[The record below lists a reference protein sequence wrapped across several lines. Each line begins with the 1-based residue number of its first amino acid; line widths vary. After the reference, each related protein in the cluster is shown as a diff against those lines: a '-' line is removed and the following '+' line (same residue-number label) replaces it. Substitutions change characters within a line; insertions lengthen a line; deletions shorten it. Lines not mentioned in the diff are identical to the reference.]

1 MLCYLD
7 TNIVIYAVQ
16 AAAIEHQRAMA
27 HLTTLEQAGYQFV
40 ISELTITEALVLPFQ
55 PGNGQL
61 LEEYF
66 RFFHGPHLRTVC
78 FTTAMHYRASAIRGN
93 QHYPATPPA
102 QPKRYSLADALHLAA
117 AIESGCEMFLTNDN
131 QLNSFRDIAIGVL
144 P

>member
-16 AAAIEHQRAMA
+16 AGATEHQRAIA
-27 HLTTLEQAGYQFV
+27 HLTTLEQAGYRFV

-61 LEEYF
+61 LEEFF
-66 RFFHGPHLRTVC
+66 RFFHGPHLRTVNL
-78 FTTAMHYRASAIRGN
+78 TTAMHYRASSIRGKY
-93 QHYPATPPA
+93 HYPAIPPA
-102 QPKRYSLADALHLAA
+102 QAKRYSLADSLHLAA
-117 AIESGCEMFLTNDN
+117 AIESGCEMLLTNDN
-131 QLNSFRDIAIGVL
+131 QLNGFRDITVEVL